1 MGAKKLNEEDEDDGY
16 WDEGE
21 APWRESASK
30 YDEYDESNP
39 FSLKN
44 ILWLSDNN
52 KYPSHINDSEH
63 RVMEKLISLLS
74 NWDIEPEYSEVTQ
87 EMLQKACGDFPS
99 KRDMKHTL
107 NSLSQKGLLK
117 VVNVPTG
124 EYKRDNGGFMVIG
137 KDKRPIAITEPLIYP
152 KPLMCLYAWN
162 TGWATP
168 KWLQYALDDSKK
180 QTIFHTETFNARYG
194 GSNCG
199 KCGGSHS
206 GYCPDY
212 GKEEYEYTKCTD
224 CKWGSST
231 DSEYGPKNRVIE
243 WCSSC
248 KEKNEREAKINAE
261 RLRLQ
266 KEREEEEAQR
276 RIDDEKS
283 YWEWRDYQEDRY
295 GAESFGADAASF
307 DGGYRCSTCDKQYL
321 YHNDAKHGGCEKD
334 RRLWQDDVG
343 EGCRCMEEAEDRAE
357 WCCIARA
364 ESFAGEMD
372 ATQCDYCEKNN
383 AKSEFPPVKG
393 YWGRIHPD
401 DPNEN
406 DKMGYCSH
414 ECFVGSLGKCDD
426 CSSPFKIGD
435 NYNRYE
441 DEYDTTL
448 ICDDCFKGYPIC
460 EACDEVYDPEG
471 EHKWSLT
478 CSYCEG
484 DGYILTSYTPATYHD
499 PADADGHD
507 CEACGGI
514 GHVCSE
520 GEGYNPYARKG
531 AESNE
536 LEESK
541 KRTKMSMIRTGLAIT
556 TFGIVLFNL
565 WTNKK
570 QEKDISDIMDLV

>member
-1 MGAKKLNEEDEDDGY
+1 LNEEDEDDGY

-30 YDEYDESNP
+30 YDESNP

-44 ILWLSDNN
+44 ILWLSENN
-52 KYPSHINDSEH
+52 KYPSRINDSEH

-107 NSLSQKGLLK
+107 NSLSKKGLID
-117 VVNVPTG
+117 VQNVPTG
-124 EYKRDNGGFMVIG
+124 EYKRDKGGFMVIG
-137 KDKRPIAITEPLIYP
+137 KDKRPIALTEPLIYP

-162 TGWATP
+162 AGLATP
-168 KWLQYALDDSKK
+168 KWLQNEIAENIAQEKSLKK
-180 QTIFHTETFNARYG
+180 TFNG
-194 GSNCG
+194 E
-199 KCGGSHS
+199 S
-206 GYCPDY
+206 G
-212 GKEEYEYTKCTD
+212 
-224 CKWGSST
+224 
-231 DSEYGPKNRVIE
+231 
-243 WCSSC
+243 
-248 KEKNEREAKINAE
+248 ERET
-261 RLRLQ
+261 
-266 KEREEEEAQR
+266 
-276 RIDDEKS
+276 
-283 YWEWRDYQEDRY
+283 
-295 GAESFGADAASF
+295 F
-307 DGGYRCSTCDKQYL
+307 DGGWRCGTCDKMFHH
-321 YHNDAKHGGCEKD
+321 HNDAKHGGCSKD
-334 RRLWQDDVG
+334 QRYFNEGVG
-343 EGCRCMEEAEDRAE
+343 EYCGCNKYAEDRAE
-357 WCCIARA
+357 YCCMGA

-372 ATQCDYCEKNN
+372 ATQCDYCGKNK

-401 DPNEN
+401 DPDEN
-406 DKMGYCSH
+406 DKMGYCSQ

-441 DEYDTTL
+441 DEYEITL
-448 ICDDCFKGYPIC
+448 TCDDCFKGYPIC
-460 EACDEVYDPEG
+460 ETCDVKYHPDG
-471 EHKWSLT
+471 EHMQSCDT
-478 CSYCEG
+478 CDG
-484 DGYILTSYTPATYHD
+484 DGYVMVGYD
-499 PADADGHD
+499 PGDGYMEPPSSD
-507 CEACGGI
+507 SDPCGECYDGK
-514 GHVCSE
+514 VCSLE
-520 GEGYNPYARKG
+520 AESYS